1 MILAPSV
8 FWDMLERLKRTVNP
22 ASLAAKKPTNTG
34 LAGCFPQS
42 FQVEPGEVY
51 TPPMILGLSE
61 SGITFVPLFV
71 PLQLLTEK
79 DLNSLCCKFTPGMV
93 RLDIL
98 AV

>member
-1 MILAPSV
+1 MIPS
-8 FWDMLERLKRTVNP
+8 
-22 ASLAAKKPTNTG
+22 
-34 LAGCFPQS
+34 
-42 FQVEPGEVY
+42 
-51 TPPMILGLSE
+51 LSE

>member
-1 MILAPSV
+1 MIPS
-8 FWDMLERLKRTVNP
+8 
-22 ASLAAKKPTNTG
+22 
-34 LAGCFPQS
+34 
-42 FQVEPGEVY
+42 
-51 TPPMILGLSE
+51 LSE

-98 AV
+98 AVSPPHTEAEHTRPPFGQINFTDHRQH